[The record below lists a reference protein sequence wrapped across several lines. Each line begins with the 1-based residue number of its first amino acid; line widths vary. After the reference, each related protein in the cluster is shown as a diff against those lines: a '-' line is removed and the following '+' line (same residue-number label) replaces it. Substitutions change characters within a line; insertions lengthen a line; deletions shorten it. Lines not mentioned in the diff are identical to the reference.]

1 MRGPKIRFVALL
13 ALAGILAGGETQAQL
28 APGEIRL
35 HLVPRRTVV
44 LSSEIAA
51 QIVELPVRE
60 GEAIKDGQRLV
71 ALDCAPYRAKLTRAE
86 AMLARAKRQADV
98 QQLLDRQGATSR
110 LELDLALADVAAADA
125 EAAAARIPVG
135 RCAISAPFGGRVV
148 ELRAQ
153 RWQFVREGEPVV
165 EILDDREIEV
175 EMIVPSTMLATL
187 RPGTQF
193 RAAIEET
200 RKEYP
205 VEVSRIAARIDPV
218 SQTVKIFGRIVGK
231 FPELLS
237 GMSGQAIL
245 PADSR

>member
-1 MRGPKIRFVALL
+1 VAVVRRHALALTVRGPKIRFVALL

-98 QQLLDRQGATSR
+98 QQLLD
-110 LELDLALADVAAADA
+110 
-125 EAAAARIPVG
+125 G